1 MLKRAECF
9 GMPPVLFAG
18 LSQWKFPIMKLL
30 LTLLPL
36 IAYSQTGMVPTPD
49 VDIAYWSFG
58 ASTQATPIVAVNGGP
73 GLSHVYM
80 IQNDVW
86 PRIAKTR
93 QVILYDQRGTGK
105 SKLHKPD
112 APQTMEAQ
120 VADLDAL
127 REHLKFPQIDLVGDS
142 YGGILVMAYTAAHP
156 DRVHK
161 LILSDS
167 AAPAWKNI
175 VHLFP
180 QVFPDI
186 QEAQAKQPKSPDPEQ
201 GLRNHFAMIFYSE
214 EKRDAYLANA
224 KDLGSSPQAGAAV
237 RRATAKLDLTPELS
251 KFKCPTLVITGRYD
265 MNVAPLTAWNIHKAI
280 PNSKFIAFE
289 KSGHLP
295 YYEEPDKYVQV
306 INAFLGDSAAPPAA
320 QPPLYG
326 LIGKM
331 TVAPGKRTEVIRLL
345 QQSTAAMPGCQS
357 YIIAEDPADETG
369 IWITEVWRDKTSHDA
384 SLSLP
389 EVIKA
394 IAAARPYITGFAS
407 QVTTT
412 PISIH

>member
-1 MLKRAECF
+1 
-9 GMPPVLFAG
+9 
-18 LSQWKFPIMKLL
+18 MKLL
-30 LTLLPL
+30 LALLPVL
-36 IAYSQTGMVPTPD
+36 AFSQTGTIKTAD

-58 ASTQATPIVAVNGGP
+58 SATSANPATSATPVIAVNGGP
-73 GLSHVYM
+73 GLSHIYM
-80 IQNDVW
+80 LQNDVW
-86 PRIAKTR
+86 QRIAKTR
-93 QVILYDQRGTGK
+93 QVILYDQRGTGA
-105 SKLHKPD
+105 SKLRKPD
-112 APQTMEAQ
+112 AAQTMEAQ

-167 AAPAWKNI
+167 AAPAWKGI

-186 QEAQAKQPKSPDPEQ
+186 QEVQSKQPKSADPEQ

-237 RRATAKLDLTPELS
+237 HRATTKLDLTAELP
-251 KFKCPTLVITGRYD
+251 KFRCPTLVITGRYE
-265 MNVAPLTAWNIHKAI
+265 MNVAPLTAWKIHKAI
-280 PNSKFIAFE
+280 PNSKFVAFE

-306 INAFLGDSAAPPAA
+306 LSDFLSEAAAPPSAA
-320 QPPLYG
+320 LETPPLYG

-331 TVAPGKRTEVIRLL
+331 TAAPGKRAEVIRIL
-345 QQSTAAMPGCQS
+345 QQSTSAMPGCLS
-357 YIIAEDPADETG
+357 YVVAEDPADPSG
-369 IWITEVWRDKTSHDA
+369 IWITEVWRDKASHDA

-389 EVIKA
+389 DVRKA
-394 IAAARPYITGFAS
+394 IAAARPYITGFAN